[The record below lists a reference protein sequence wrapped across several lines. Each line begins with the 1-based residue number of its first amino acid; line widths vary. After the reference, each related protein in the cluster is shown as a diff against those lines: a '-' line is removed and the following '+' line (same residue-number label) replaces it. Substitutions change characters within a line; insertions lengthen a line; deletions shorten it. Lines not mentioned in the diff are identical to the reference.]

1 MSFSYLLSRLIFAMM
16 LLIISFSCQ
25 RSLKSFFDEGV
36 SRELAVYRARQIYDV
51 HYDLSFRIPTSK
63 DEKITGTVLVHFKP
77 LKARHGLIL
86 DFQPGS
92 NYLQEVIVNDRP
104 ASYEYMNGHIYID
117 ANLLIPRQEN
127 VVQIEFTSSDQALN
141 RSDEFMYTLFV
152 PDRASTAFPCFD
164 QPDIKAT
171 FDLKLEMPGN
181 WVALSNGPL
190 IKEETFGSN
199 RNLHFKKSHPISTY
213 LFAFAAGEFQQVT
226 ENRDGRVLTLFHRE
240 TDTDKLERNIPIIFD
255 QHFHALD
262 WLEEY
267 TGIPYPY
274 EKFDMAIL
282 PGFQYSGMEH
292 PGAVWYRDARL
303 FLDKDPPLP
312 RQISQASLI
321 AHETAHMWFGN
332 LVTMQWFD
340 DVWLKEVFAGFMA
353 DKIVAEQFPEAN
365 HQLQF
370 LLSHYP
376 RAYSVDRTRGA
387 HPIKQQLDNMKLA
400 GTLYGPVIY
409 NKAPIVFDQL
419 EYMMG
424 KENFRTAVKQYLEK
438 YAHTNADWDDLV
450 KIFDNNSNHNIS
462 HWSKAWVYGKGMPE
476 INFNLAQQKEEF
488 IINVNHTSPFEQIF
502 HFPQMLKGIAISQHD
517 TIAVELQVQNTTV
530 DKRISGLNK
539 HPELLMLNAGGMGY
553 GYFEMSETD
562 IKFAVENIHQMADE
576 NLRAA
581 IAINMYE
588 NFLND
593 RTDLDLYFDF
603 VLDAIWYEQNQQLQN
618 YHISVL
624 ERLCFNFAEYEKKAY
639 FSNRVEYILWNV
651 LLKEDVPG
659 KEILFESWMKLARS
673 PESIDK
679 MKAFYL
685 GKLPVKGLNLSETNK
700 TQLALEIAM
709 RSEDRNSW
717 IARELADI
725 QNPDRIR
732 RLEFISPALSDD
744 KATRDDFFNKLLKAE
759 NRNPEPWVLDA
770 LYFLHHPLHPG
781 QGLEY
786 IPASLELLEEI
797 QRTGD
802 IFFPQNWLTASLQ
815 NYNEPQVAD
824 MVNQYLENN
833 PELLPNLRLKVYQA
847 ADLIYRSLGRR

>member
-1 MSFSYLLSRLIFAMM
+1 MRFSYFLSRLTFAMM
-16 LLIISFSCQ
+16 LFLISFSCQ

-36 SRELAVYRARQIYDV
+36 SQELAVYRARQIYDV

-63 DEKITGTVLVHFKP
+63 DEKIEGSVRIHFKP

-92 NYLQEVIVNDRP
+92 EYLHEVIVNERP
-104 ASYEYMNGHIYID
+104 AEYEYMNGHIYID

-127 VVQIEFTSSDQALN
+127 VVQIEFTASDQALN

-171 FDLKLEMPGN
+171 FDLKLEIPGN
-181 WVALSNGPL
+181 WAALSNGPL
-190 IKEETFGSN
+190 IKEEASGRGRS
-199 RNLHFKKSHPISTY
+199 LHFKKSHPISTY
-213 LFAFAAGEFQQVT
+213 LFAFAAGEFQQIT
-226 ENRDGRVLTLFHRE
+226 ENRNGRVLTLFHRE
-240 TDTDKLERNIPIIFD
+240 TDTDKLERNLPIIFD

-267 TGIPYPY
+267 TGIAYPY
-274 EKFDMAIL
+274 EKFDMAIF

-303 FLDKDPPLP
+303 FLDKDPSLP

-376 RAYSVDRTRGA
+376 RAYSVDRTQGA

-438 YAHTNADWDDLV
+438 YAHANADWDDLV
-450 KIFDNNSNHNIS
+450 KIFDNNSIHNIS
-462 HWSKAWVYGKGMPE
+462 HWSRVWVYGKGMPE
-476 INFNLAQQKEEF
+476 ISYYLEQQNEDF
-488 IINVNHTSPFEQIF
+488 ILQLSQKSPFEQKF
-502 HFPQMLKGIAISQHD
+502 HFPQMLKGIAISYHD
-517 TIAVELQVQNTTV
+517 TIAVELQVQNATV
-530 DKRISGLNK
+530 DKRISELNK
-539 HPELLMLNAGGMGY
+539 YPELLMLNAGGMGY
-553 GYFEMSETD
+553 GFFEMSETD

-581 IAINMYE
+581 IAVNMYE

-593 RTDLDLYFDF
+593 RIDLDLYFDF

-639 FSNRVEYILWNV
+639 YSNRVEYILWNV
-651 LLKEDVPG
+651 LSTEGVPG
-659 KEILFESWMKLARS
+659 KEILFESWIKLARS
-673 PESIDK
+673 PESIEK
-679 MKAFYL
+679 MKDFYV
-685 GKLPVKGLNLSETNK
+685 GKLSVSGLNLSETNK

-709 RSEDRNSW
+709 RSEDRNYW
-717 IARELADI
+717 IARELANID
-725 QNPDRIR
+725 NPDRIR

-770 LYFLHHPLHPG
+770 LYFLHHPLHPQ
-781 QGLEY
+781 QGLDY

-802 IFFPQNWLTASLQ
+802 IFFPQNWLMASLQ
-815 NYNEPQVAD
+815 NYNEPQVAE
-824 MVNQYLENN
+824 MVQKYLDDN
-833 PELLPNLRLKVYQA
+833 PQLLPNLSLKVYQA
-847 ADLIYRSLGRR
+847 SDLIFRRAGKK